1 MTLDELNAELQ
12 ELKKKNAEL
21 ENQLVDKVDKTETK
35 YVDPVHDNKDWQE
48 FKQKIKE
55 RGR

>member
-1 MTLDELNAELQ
+1 MTLEELTAQLD
-12 ELKKKNAEL
+12 ELKKKNVEL
-21 ENQLVDKVDKTETK
+21 ENQLVDKADKAETK

>member
-1 MTLDELNAELQ
+1 MTLEELTAQLD
-12 ELKKKNAEL
+12 ELKKKNVEL
-21 ENQLVDKVDKTETK
+21 ENQLVDKADKTETK